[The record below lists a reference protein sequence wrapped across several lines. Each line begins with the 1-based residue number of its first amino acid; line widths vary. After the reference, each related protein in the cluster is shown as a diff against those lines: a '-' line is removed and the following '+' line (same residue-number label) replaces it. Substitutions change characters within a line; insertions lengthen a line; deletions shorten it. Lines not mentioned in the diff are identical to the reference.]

1 LILAAAVDLPSLRHT
16 CCLTECRR
24 AGVVTWSDEGCR
36 LFVGGLDGRPITA
49 GEVLAMAGLL
59 RTAGERF
66 ARLAGPET
74 AN

>member
-1 LILAAAVDLPSLRHT
+1 VSAVRGEP
-16 CCLTECRR
+16 
-24 AGVVTWSDEGCR
+24 
-36 LFVGGLDGRPITA
+36 DGRPITA

-59 RTAGERF
+59 RTVGERF

>member
-1 LILAAAVDLPSLRHT
+1 V
-16 CCLTECRR
+16 TEYGR
-24 AGVVTWSDEGCR
+24 AGVVTWSDEGCQ
-36 LFVGGLDGRPITA
+36 LFVGEPDGRPITA